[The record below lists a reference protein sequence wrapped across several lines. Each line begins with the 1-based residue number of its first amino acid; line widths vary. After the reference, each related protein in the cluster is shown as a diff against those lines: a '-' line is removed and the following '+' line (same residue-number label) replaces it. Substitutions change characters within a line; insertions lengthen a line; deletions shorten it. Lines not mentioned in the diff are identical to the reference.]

1 MFDIDFTKLLIFGI
15 VALVAIPPKDL
26 PRVMR
31 QAGQFIGRMRRMAGE
46 FQTQFMDAMN
56 EAEVADL
63 KKELAQI
70 NEASNAEI
78 KRLTE
83 TVKEQSGVQE
93 VSAAVDE
100 ANATVGDIE
109 RHDLTA
115 NPPVEA
121 PRELTPVQQNHGQS

>member
-31 QAGQFIGRMRRMAGE
+31 QAGQFIGRMRRMANE

-63 KKELAQI
+63 KKELSQI

-93 VSAAVDE
+93 VSNTVGEAKAAVS
-100 ANATVGDIE
+100 DIE
-109 RHDLTA
+109 RHDLTV
-115 NPPVEA
+115 NPPDA
-121 PRELTPVQQNHGQS
+121 PRELAPAQQNHGQG

>member
-31 QAGQFIGRMRRMAGE
+31 QAGQFIGRMRRMASE

-63 KKELAQI
+63 KKELAEI
-70 NEASNAEI
+70 NDASTAEI

-83 TVKEQSGVQE
+83 TVKDQSGVQDVTSA
-93 VSAAVDE
+93 VSEAKTAVGE
-100 ANATVGDIE
+100 IE
-109 RHDLTA
+109 RQDLTV
-115 NPPVEA
+115 NPPAA
-121 PRELTPVQQNHGQS
+121 PHELAPAQHTPGQS